1 MKNGIITC
9 FFIFLSLV
17 LSGCQESANHQEHQ
31 VASEEEVKAP
41 KVEII
46 ASEHVNK
53 NEEVPIAAKVYY
65 GEDLVDDAEV
75 TFEIKLGDV
84 SEKIEAKLIETG
96 TYGINYQFKED
107 GTYKITA
114 HTNVESYHTMPS
126 LDIQVGEG
134 SKATITDKND
144 EKESENEHQHHEQT
158 EAGHHHSSVTITVN
172 ELTGFKVNEE
182 EQLSATIQEGEQP
195 FPDATVRFEIWKDGE
210 EQHKYIDAE
219 EASTKGTYTSSY
231 QFEETGMYKIVVHV
245 EKGEVHD
252 HIETSVEVQ

>member
-9 FFIFLSLV
+9 SFIFLSFV
-17 LSGCQESANHQEHQ
+17 LSGCQESDNHQEHQ

-46 ASEHVNK
+46 ASKHVNK
-53 NEEVPIAAKVYY
+53 NEEVQIAAKVYY

-75 TFEIKLGDV
+75 TFEIKLGEV

-114 HTNVESYHTMPS
+114 HTNVKSYHTMPT

-134 SKATITDKND
+134 LAATITDKNN

-158 EAGHHHSSVTITVN
+158 EAGHQHSRVTITVD

-182 EQLSATIQEGEQP
+182 VQLSTSIQEGDQP
-195 FPDATVRFEIWKDGE
+195 FSDATVRFEIWKDGE
-210 EQHKYIDAE
+210 EQHKYIDAKE
-219 EASTKGTYTSSY
+219 TSTKGTYISSY
-231 QFEETGMYKIVVHV
+231 QFEEAGMYKIVVHV

-252 HIETSVEVQ
+252 HIETSAEVL